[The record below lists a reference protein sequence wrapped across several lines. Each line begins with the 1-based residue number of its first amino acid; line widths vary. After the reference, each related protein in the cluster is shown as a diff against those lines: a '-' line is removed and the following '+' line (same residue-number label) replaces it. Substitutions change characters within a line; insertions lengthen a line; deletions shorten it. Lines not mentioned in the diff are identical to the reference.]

1 MWTTAGSLLGAYVLY
16 LLGGLTLL
24 GSLIWNPV
32 LILAGYFLGKNWQLV
47 EEYAGALQMLVAAG
61 VAGLVTLF
69 VAKKLRKRRE
79 RVTV

>member
-1 MWTTAGSLLGAYVLY
+1 
-16 LLGGLTLL
+16 
-24 GSLIWNPV
+24 
-32 LILAGYFLGKNWQLV
+32 V
-47 EEYAGALQMLVAAG
+47 EEYAGALQMLVAVA